1 MNINDRLAQEFG
13 RLLNVEKN
21 YLEDQLLPARVVK
34 AFEVDQNNEDFMN
47 EFRRLQDIEQ
57 HFLNL
62 QRHVLS
68 RF

>member
-21 YLEDQLLPARVVK
+21 YLDDQRLPARTAK
-34 AFEVDQNNEDFMN
+34 AFQVDQNNEDFMN